1 MTNVLGVDAG
11 QSAIRMRRSGSED
24 VIVVDGVSRLE
35 GDPVE
40 ALADAVASAVRESN
54 FGRVERVVM
63 GATTAPADDESNDRL
78 CMLIAR
84 ATGATDVWV
93 TDDAVTSHA
102 GALSLG
108 WGVSLIAGTG
118 VACLA
123 ARRGGEARV
132 FGGHGFLLGDEGGAF
147 WIGRRAL
154 RDVLR
159 AQEGWAAS
167 DTRELT
173 TAAVRRFGPLDRL
186 HVHLHNTDRP
196 VNAIAQFAQD
206 VLDVAASGDPL
217 ATAILDE
224 AVTELVVLARAG
236 CDWASEQEPVPLA
249 LGGRL
254 LVSESLLRRRL
265 DDALARAGVRAG
277 TRTADAG
284 GVDGAV
290 LLGLRGIPPQY
301 DDLVHRWHSTVPA

>member
-1 MTNVLGVDAG
+1 MISVLGVDAG
-11 QSAIRMRRSGSED
+11 QSAVRVRHSRTDD

-35 GDPVE
+35 GDPVD
-40 ALADAVASAVRESN
+40 ALADAVAIAVREGN
-54 FGRVERVVM
+54 FGGVERVVV

-78 CMLIAR
+78 CGLVAR
-84 ATGATDVWV
+84 TTGATEVWV

-123 ARRGGEARV
+123 APRDRAARI
-132 FGGHGFLLGDEGGAF
+132 FGGHGFLIGDEGGAF

-159 AQEGWAAS
+159 AQEGWAENDAA
-167 DTRELT
+167 ELT
-173 TAAVRRFGPLDRL
+173 KAARVRFGSLAGL
-186 HVHLHNTDRP
+186 HIHLHNAERP

-206 VLDVAASGDPL
+206 VLDVASSGDPL
-217 ATAILDE
+217 AAAIVDE
-224 AVTELVVLARAG
+224 AATELVALARAA
-236 CDWASEQEPVPLA
+236 CSWAKDQEPVPLA

-254 LVSESLLRRRL
+254 LVAESSLRRRL
-265 DDALARAGVRAG
+265 DDGIARAEVPAR
-277 TRTADAG
+277 TRTADAD

-290 LLGLRGIPPQY
+290 LLGMQGIPAHY
-301 DDLVHRWHSTVPA
+301 DNLVHRWHSTVPA

>member
-1 MTNVLGVDAG
+1 MITVLGVDAG
-11 QSAIRMRRSGSED
+11 QSAVRMRQSGRD
-24 VIVVDGVSRLE
+24 DAIVVEGVSRLE
-35 GDPVE
+35 GDPVD
-40 ALADAVASAVRESN
+40 ALADAVASAAREGN
-54 FGRVERVVM
+54 FGAIERVVI
-63 GATTAPADDESNDRL
+63 GATTAPADDESKDRL
-78 CMLIAR
+78 CALIAR

-123 ARRGGEARV
+123 ARRDGAAQV

-147 WIGRRAL
+147 WIGRRGL

-159 AQEGWAAS
+159 AQEGWADNDAGG
-167 DTRELT
+167 LT
-173 TAAVRRFGPLDRL
+173 TAAEHRFGSLDGL
-186 HVHLHNTDRP
+186 HVHLHNAERP

-206 VLDVAASGDPL
+206 VLDVASSGDPL
-217 ATAILDE
+217 ASTILDE
-224 AVTELVVLARAG
+224 AATELVALARAA
-236 CDWASEQEPVPLA
+236 CRWANDDEPVPLA

-254 LVSESLLRRRL
+254 LVAESPLRRRL
-265 DDALARAGVRAG
+265 HDALARAAVPACS
-277 TRTADAG
+277 RTADAG

-290 LLGLRGIPPQY
+290 LLGLHGIPTQY
-301 DDLVHRWHSTVPA
+301 DKLVHRWHSTVPA